1 MCALCSAWWV
11 HSIKSCAHAR
21 RPFTLHRSRLLWS
34 NNFQFD
40 CSAFCIFALLHFH
53 IFALCIFA
61 PDQTIFNLMV
71 CHFALCI
78 LHFHIFVFCIFA
90 CSHFCIFTSLFFFIF
105 VPDQTIFNLI
115 VRHFAFSSAFCTL
128 YILLQMLIDGRN
140 IGADLNCWQEPTWS
154 PSIILWKLSKMIKDF
169 CFNETSDYT
178 QCR

>member
-1 MCALCSAWWV
+1 MQGDHSRCIGADSCDQPIFNLIAQRFAFLHFCIFTSLLYAFLPLIKPFSIWWSA
-11 HSIKSCAHAR
+11 I
-21 RPFTLHRSRLLWS
+21 LH
-34 NNFQFD
+34 F
-40 CSAFCIFALLHFH
+40 AFCIFTSLFFAFSHFH
-53 IFALCIFA
+53 IFA
-61 PDQTIFNLMV
+61 
-71 CHFALCI
+71 
-78 LHFHIFVFCIFA
+78 
-90 CSHFCIFTSLFFFIF
+90 FCIFTSLFFFIF

-169 CFNETSDYT
+169 CFNETSDST